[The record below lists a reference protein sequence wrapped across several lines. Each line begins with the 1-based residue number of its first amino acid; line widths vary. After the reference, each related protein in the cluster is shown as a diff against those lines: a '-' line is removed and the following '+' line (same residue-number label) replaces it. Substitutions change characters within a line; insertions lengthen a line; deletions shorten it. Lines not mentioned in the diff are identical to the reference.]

1 MFIFRPWS
9 DLCQMS
15 FLGGYGTASTAGRK
29 PMEIVGNCTEAGLDQ
44 AIEMIKESNSI
55 ITLGES
61 SDICC

>member
-1 MFIFRPWS
+1 
-9 DLCQMS
+9 
-15 FLGGYGTASTAGRK
+15 
-29 PMEIVGNCTEAGLDQ
+29 MEIVGNCTEAGLDQ